1 MQSLV
6 KLFWD
11 ICLLRKGPQDV
22 PAATA
27 LFWLLLPVG
36 LIVDLFIAANFVE
49 FQSAILLV
57 VSNSLVLFGVVIGLL
72 LVFPYADRVIQT
84 LSSLIGTGLVFS
96 LIRIPLMFIFKT
108 VPDHAGMFGFI
119 EIFVLIWSLVVI
131 AHILRL
137 ALSIEW
143 FLAAML
149 SFGYFM
155 VSYQLANYFIPQAG

>member
-1 MQSLV
+1 
-6 KLFWD
+6 
-11 ICLLRKGPQDV
+11 
-22 PAATA
+22 
-27 LFWLLLPVG
+27 
-36 LIVDLFIAANFVE
+36 
-49 FQSAILLV
+49 
-57 VSNSLVLFGVVIGLL
+57 
-72 LVFPYADRVIQT
+72 
-84 LSSLIGTGLVFS
+84 
-96 LIRIPLMFIFKT
+96 MFIFKT